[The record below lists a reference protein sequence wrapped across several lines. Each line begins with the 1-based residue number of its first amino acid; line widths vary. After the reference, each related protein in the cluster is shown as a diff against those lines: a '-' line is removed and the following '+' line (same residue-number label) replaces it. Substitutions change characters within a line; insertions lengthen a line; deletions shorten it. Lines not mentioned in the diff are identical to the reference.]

1 MDGWL
6 REWKDGGMISLLD
19 LWRMIVSGRI
29 KMDPVWGRMRLGPDL
44 MGGPSPVSCA
54 SREKRRRT
62 RAWRT
67 WRKCQREPQ
76 GVFEFTMPNWPR
88 LVLTSALWTMEWH
101 LQPEDWSDLLS
112 DVSNTQT
119 LILRPPLNSHI
130 SCPSTYLIWP
140 TTPSSSSPGGAPHSP
155 N

>member
-1 MDGWL
+1 MTQGMDRWGNVFFARSVEDDCVW
-6 REWKDGGMISLLD
+6 ENKDGPSLEENEA
-19 LWRMIVSGRI
+19 GA
-29 KMDPVWGRMRLGPDL
+29 RLG
-44 MGGPSPVSCA
+44 GGASPVSCV

-119 LILRPPLNSHI
+119 LILRPPLNSHL
-130 SCPSTYLIWP
+130 SCPSTYLI
-140 TTPSSSSPGGAPHSP
+140 
-155 N
+155 